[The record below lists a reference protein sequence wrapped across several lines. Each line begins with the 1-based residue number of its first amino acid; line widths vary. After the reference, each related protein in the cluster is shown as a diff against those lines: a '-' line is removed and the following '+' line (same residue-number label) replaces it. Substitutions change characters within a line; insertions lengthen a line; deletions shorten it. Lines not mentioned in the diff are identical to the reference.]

1 MRLDVHIGLHKT
13 ASTSFQEFL
22 YINKNELSNV
32 GVLYPDED
40 INKSLFEYI
49 QVMGEF
55 ELLGEMT
62 ALTMKLERQ
71 NKQAHA

>member
-1 MRLDVHIGLHKT
+1 MEKEQELSFLEEVEATLNIHRNYLRQLALDVILL
-13 ASTSFQEFL
+13 E
-22 YINKNELSNV
+22 NKELT
-32 GVLYPDED
+32 
-40 INKSLFEYI
+40 KSLFEYI

-71 NKQAHA
+71 NKQTHA

>member
-1 MRLDVHIGLHKT
+1 MENNQGPITLDDIEATLNVHRNYLRQLALDIILL
-13 ASTSFQEFL
+13 E
-22 YINKNELSNV
+22 N
-32 GVLYPDED
+32 ED

-62 ALTMKLERQ
+62 ALTMKLHRQ
-71 NKQAHA
+71 NNHPHT

>member
-1 MRLDVHIGLHKT
+1 MEKE
-13 ASTSFQEFL
+13 Q
-22 YINKNELSNV
+22 ELSFLEEVEATLNIHRNY
-32 GVLYPDED
+32 LRQLALD
-40 INKSLFEYI
+40 IILLENKELNKSLFEYI

-71 NKQAHA
+71 K

>member
-1 MRLDVHIGLHKT
+1 MEKEQELSFLEEVEATLNIHRNYLRQLALDVILL
-13 ASTSFQEFL
+13 E
-22 YINKNELSNV
+22 NKEL
-32 GVLYPDED
+32 
-40 INKSLFEYI
+40 NKSLFEYI